1 MSKTRKALLT
11 LLLLALARRPLEL
24 LLSAVWPGMATEVF
38 PCCLAALTG
47 TLLALALP
55 AWLLHPWRSDRL
67 TRRRPVLSGMA
78 EGACAALLTRMA
90 GVALD
95 AAWQTALALT
105 PRTLPAPGTLTETL
119 LSIAALVIV
128 PALAEECFFRG
139 AVLTSLLDGASRVS
153 AILLTAAF
161 FALMHTSLANLPS
174 LLLFSLVLTLLMLR
188 TGRITAPIA
197 AHLVYNL
204 TALFRLS
211 LPLWVSLLCGAALVC
226 WLVRTSVRLPKRAHP
241 PMQTADMLLAAA
253 SLGLCLIF
261 CFL

>member
-11 LLLLALARRPLEL
+11 LLLLSLVRRPLNL
-24 LLSAVWPGMATEVF
+24 LLPAIWPTMATEAL
-38 PCCLAALTG
+38 PCYLAALTG

-67 TRRRPVLSGMA
+67 TRQPVLLSLA
-78 EGACAALLTRMA
+78 EGACLALLTRAA
-90 GVALD
+90 GLALD
-95 AAWQTALALT
+95 AAWQGALDLSA
-105 PRTLPAPGTLTETL
+105 RSIPAPGTLAETL
-119 LSIAALVIV
+119 LYIAALVII

-139 AVLTSLLDGASRVS
+139 AVLTSLLDGTRRWT

-174 LLLFSLVLTLLMLR
+174 LLLLSLMLTLLMLR
-188 TGRITAPIA
+188 TGHISAPIA
-197 AHLVYNL
+197 AHLVFNL

-211 LPLWVSLLCGAALVC
+211 PPMWVCILCGAALVG
-226 WLVRTSVRLPKRAHP
+226 WLVRTGIRLPKRAHP
-241 PMQTADMLLAAA
+241 PMQPADALLAAA
-253 SLGLCLIF
+253 SLALCLAS

>member
-1 MSKTRKALLT
+1 MTKTRKALLT
-11 LLLLALARRPLEL
+11 LLLLALARRPLTL
-24 LLSAVWPGMATEVF
+24 LLSAVWPGMATEVL

-67 TRRRPVLSGMA
+67 TLRRPVLSGMA

-90 GVALD
+90 GIALD
-95 AAWQTALALT
+95 AAWQAAFTLT
-105 PRTLPAPGTLTETL
+105 PRALPAPGTLPETL
-119 LSIAALVIV
+119 LSIAALVVV

-139 AVLTSLLDGASRVS
+139 AVLTSLLDGAPRVS

-174 LLLFSLVLTLLMLR
+174 LLLLSLVLTLLMLR
-188 TGRITAPIA
+188 TGRIAAPIA
-197 AHLVYNL
+197 AHVVFNL

-211 LPLWVSLLCGAALVC
+211 PPLWASVLCGAALVG
-226 WLVRTSVRLPKRAHP
+226 WLVRTGVRLPKRAHP
-241 PMQTADMLLAAA
+241 PMQPADMLLTGA
-253 SLGLCLIF
+253 SLGLCLF
-261 CFL
+261 SCFL